1 VSKFSSKLTDLKISY
16 RDIGLKHK
24 KCTCIEQLCQHKKN
38 SNEQLK
44 EYRDFNYNQE
54 FIFLAK
60 IN

>member
-1 VSKFSSKLTDLKISY
+1 MKISY

-24 KCTCIEQLCQHKKN
+24 KCTCIEQQCLHKKN

-44 EYRDFNYNQE
+44 EYKDFNYSQE
-54 FIFLAK
+54 FISLAK